1 MSHTQGALLGKL
13 LAGKLAALGITRF
26 TGVAVAFSGGADSL
40 SLALAVSDWS
50 KADVRVPR
58 VVRNALDQ
66 SGPAK
71 QPIPLEKHL
80 SVSQH
85 LQCLLNPAT
94 AQKLK
99 VQQTRGTQQPNV
111 AALCI
116 DHALRMESQYECQHA
131 ASQAAAM
138 GLQPDIMQMEWL
150 EKPRQGRL
158 METASIN
165 RYLLLH
171 RACKAKNISV
181 LLTGHHAGDQAENL
195 MIRASRGSGIAG
207 LASISQASWS
217 FLDTDHP
224 LLLVRPFLDVH
235 KGILETACREQGL
248 TWANDPTNLDT
259 SYLRNRMLKPFAE
272 APPAVA
278 LLALSAVLQAVSFRH
293 KQPALNS
300 VQKLLLWIS
309 SGKLRHRFVDND
321 CIISP
326 VTFSKGCFMKVQ
338 PLPYAQPATKLP
350 ASRRHQ

>member
-1 MSHTQGALLGKL
+1 
-13 LAGKLAALGITRF
+13 
-26 TGVAVAFSGGADSL
+26 VAV
-40 SLALAVSDWS
+40 
-50 KADVRVPR
+50 VRVPR

-181 LLTGHHAGDQAENL
+181 LLTGHHAGEDTGCGPACFVGMLCYESNL
-195 MIRASRGSGIAG
+195 GF
-207 LASISQASWS
+207 ISS
-217 FLDTDHP
+217 
-224 LLLVRPFLDVH
+224 
-235 KGILETACREQGL
+235 
-248 TWANDPTNLDT
+248 
-259 SYLRNRMLKPFAE
+259 RMLVFVGLCPHL
-272 APPAVA
+272 P
-278 LLALSAVLQAVSFRH
+278 LH
-293 KQPALNS
+293 KAAKTYTWRVCL
-300 VQKLLLWIS
+300 
-309 SGKLRHRFVDND
+309 
-321 CIISP
+321 
-326 VTFSKGCFMKVQ
+326 
-338 PLPYAQPATKLP
+338 
-350 ASRRHQ
+350 SRRSS